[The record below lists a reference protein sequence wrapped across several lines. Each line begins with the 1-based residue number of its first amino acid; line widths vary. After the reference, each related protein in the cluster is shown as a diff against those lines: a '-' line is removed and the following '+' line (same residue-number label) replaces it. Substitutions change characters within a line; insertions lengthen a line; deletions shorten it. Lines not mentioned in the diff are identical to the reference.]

1 MPLLVGDR
9 HQQGAAQPG
18 LEVLLGQ
25 SGQLGGGHVGVEH
38 RGDRHRAEV
47 QPGAVGQFG
56 RVVPGVPRGVAARH
70 RDAVHVLGADRV
82 HREGGHHG
90 RVDAA
95 GQADQHRAEAVLAH
109 VGPGAGDQRGPD
121 LGLVGD
127 PRRDLGA
134 DRLGGRVGALAAQF
148 GADQVQAVG
157 EQQPVGVVA
166 AGGGQVEV
174 QHQQV
179 LLELRRAGQH
189 LAVRGDHDRV
199 AVEDQLVLAADHV
212 HVGERAAG
220 LGGPAPHQF
229 QPGVVLVPLVRRAV
243 DDQQQAGPGLAG
255 GGHPAAV
262 LPDVL
267 ADRQRDVHPVH
278 PHHRQLVAGDEPAVL
293 VEHAVVR
300 QVVLGEPGGDLA
312 PEQHRGAVLR

>member
-1 MPLLVGDR
+1 M
-9 HQQGAAQPG
+9 
-18 LEVLLGQ
+18 
-25 SGQLGGGHVGVEH
+25 
-38 RGDRHRAEV
+38 
-47 QPGAVGQFG
+47 
-56 RVVPGVPRGVAARH
+56 
-70 RDAVHVLGADRV
+70 
-82 HREGGHHG
+82 
-90 RVDAA
+90 
-95 GQADQHRAEAVLAH
+95 H

-127 PRRDLGA
+127 PRRDLGP
-134 DRLGGRVGALAAQF
+134 DPLGGRVGGLAAQL

-166 AGGGQVEV
+166 AGGRQVEV

-179 LLELRRAGQH
+179 LLELRRTGQH

-220 LGGPAPHQF
+220 LGGPAPHQL

-243 DDQQQAGPGLAG
+243 DHQQQAGLGLAG

-300 QVVLGEPGGDLA
+300 
-312 PEQHRGAVLR
+312 